1 MVVKKIKKMLKDP
14 KVKEA
19 ITDKVM
25 PAIKKEIQ
33 KRKSNK

>member
-1 MVVKKIKKMLKDP
+1 MVMNKLKKMLKDP

-25 PAIKKEIQ
+25 PAIKKEIK